1 MRYHHEKP
9 DLYVSRYGR
18 TYSCEHPVY
27 SRCTLY
33 EMDEKG
39 LAVIQQRFSQ
49 RRKTTWW
56 SEIDPWLTDA
66 IYMHPGFQKLFRL
79 RAAPA
84 TDGIFPTMTIRQ
96 LMWALKMK
104 PIPNIGK
111 QCLTEKTSEREMS
124 NPFYEGGVSI

>member
-18 TYSCEHPVY
+18 TYTCEHPVY

-66 IYMHPGFQKLFRL
+66 IYMHPGFRELFLL

-104 PIPNIGK
+104 PLPKQYWETVFDRRNI
-111 QCLTEKTSEREMS
+111 
-124 NPFYEGGVSI
+124 